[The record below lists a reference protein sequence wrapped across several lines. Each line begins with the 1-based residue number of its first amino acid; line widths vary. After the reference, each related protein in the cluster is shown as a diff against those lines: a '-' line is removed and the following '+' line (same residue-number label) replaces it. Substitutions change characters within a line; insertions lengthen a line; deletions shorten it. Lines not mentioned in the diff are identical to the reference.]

1 MRIAWFSPY
10 SSRSAIGRYSRIVT
24 TELARL
30 HEVEIWTFCQQD
42 LLPST
47 VPIHSVRSHKELPA
61 AIRDFDIAVYQMGN
75 YWPFHG
81 EIWRQSQRH
90 PGVVVLH
97 DFVMHGFFA
106 EYFLQILRDPA
117 SYADSMKRWH
127 GEEGEREAANFLAG
141 RRRPVW
147 EGEDVMLFPMLRGV
161 TDRALGVVSH
171 SRFVVDAAAGHYFG
185 PKIALSLPYESDLGS
200 RLLSRRELD
209 IGEHEYLLV
218 TVGHVNPNKRI
229 DQTVRAIASLPDTL
243 KRRVVYAVLGPL
255 DEQYAS
261 SLRNQAEQ
269 AGIALRLTGYASAG
283 HMQAYLSHA
292 DLCVNL
298 RHPNTEGA
306 SASLIEQL
314 LASKAVIT
322 NDTGWF
328 RELPA
333 DVTLRVA
340 LNDTAGLSN
349 ALATLLQ
356 DLKVRSRFEESAY
369 EYASTTFRADLYAG
383 GLSGFLDSVLRLTA
397 INLFTDAVAVRMQSM
412 NIDPAESWALSIAER
427 AGSLLAGAA
436 GPLHWE
442 PESGG

>member
-1 MRIAWFSPY
+1 MRIAWFTPY

-42 LLPST
+42 LLPAA
-47 VPIHSVRSHKELPA
+47 VPIHSVPSHKELPP
-61 AIRDFDIAVYQMGN
+61 AILDFDTAVYQMGN

-106 EYFLQILRDPA
+106 EYFLEIRRDPA
-117 SYADSMKRWH
+117 GYADVMKQWH

-147 EGEDVMLFPMLRGV
+147 EGEDVMRFPMLRGV

-171 SRFVVDAAAGHYFG
+171 SRFVVDAAASHYFG
-185 PKIALSLPYESDLGS
+185 PKIAMSLPYESVLGS
-200 RLLSRRELD
+200 RLLSRRELGV
-209 IGEHEYLLV
+209 GEHEYLLV

-229 DQTVRAIASLPDTL
+229 DETVRAIALLPDTL
-243 KRRVVYAVLGPL
+243 KRQVVYAVLGPL
-255 DEQYAS
+255 DEQYAG
-261 SLRNQAEQ
+261 SLRNQAKQ
-269 AGIALRLTGYASAG
+269 AGIALRLTGYASTDQ
-283 HMQAYLSHA
+283 MQAYLSHA

-314 LASKAVIT
+314 LARRAVIT

-333 DVTLRVA
+333 GVTLRVQ

-349 ALATLLQ
+349 ALATLLRDV
-356 DLKVRSRFEESAY
+356 DLRRRYEKSAY
-369 EYASTTFRADLYAG
+369 EYASTTFRADLYAR

-397 INLFTDAVAVRMQSM
+397 INLFADAVAVRMQSM
-412 NIDPAESWALSIAER
+412 NIDPAEKWAISVVER
-427 AGSLLAGAA
+427 AGSLLAEAA
-436 GPLHWE
+436 GPLHR
-442 PESGG
+442 GGR